1 MRDKVAGVAGFK
13 QDTSLSW
20 GKYLYVADLVVD
32 EKVRSQKYGSALFTW
47 LIAYAKE
54 NKCQQF
60 HLDSGVQRFTAH
72 RFYLNQEMYISSHH
86 FSLIL

>member
-72 RFYLNQEMYISSHH
+72 RFYLNQKMYISSHH